1 MGEILRKKQQGVMIQ
16 NNNEIKQLGISSILA
31 YHLLPGIPIFLLA
44 ILFANPVW
52 RFGLPIFL
60 SLMKVKAVK

>member
-1 MGEILRKKQQGVMIQ
+1 MIQ